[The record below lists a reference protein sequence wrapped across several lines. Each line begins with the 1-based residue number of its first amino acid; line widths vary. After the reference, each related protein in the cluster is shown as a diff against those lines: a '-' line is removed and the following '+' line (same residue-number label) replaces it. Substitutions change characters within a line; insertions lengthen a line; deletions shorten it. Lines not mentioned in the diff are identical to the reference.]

1 MKAKTTESSTNNANI
16 PHASTSVLILPLS
29 SFHSSSRTVTVT
41 SSTLPSLNLKEP
53 FERDKS
59 RPSREDK
66 EFLCNTHQVN
76 GNETTRNYESDDVH
90 WNNLQFNTEI
100 EI

>member
-1 MKAKTTESSTNNANI
+1 MKAETTESSTNNANI

-29 SFHSSSRTVTVT
+29 SFHSSSTAVTVN
-41 SSTLPSLNLKEP
+41 SSTLPSLNIKEP

-59 RPSREDK
+59 RPSRVGE
-66 EFLCNTHQVN
+66 EFLCNTNQVN
-76 GNETTRNYESDDVH
+76 GKETTRNYESDDVQ
-90 WNNLQFNTEI
+90 WNSLQFNTEI